1 MMLAD
6 MREKGQTDEK
16 LKELIT
22 PENYERYKTISRPMT
37 TSKIK
42 GDFAIKTVSM
52 QQGLVV
58 PQDKVDDEIMTLQA
72 QALQRGE
79 KFKESEVR
87 PKVQQTL
94 ERTMVLDWLQSHAA
108 ITVVEP
114 KGEDDA
120 IEEMLGQ
127 SPEELAAKMKAEEM
141 AKASP
146 PAQAAASAA
155 KPKAAEAAEATVE
168 APAAEAVEAAAPTEA
183 PAPAADPAAP
193 ASAPD
198 GFSWGGTF

>member
-1 MMLAD
+1 
-6 MREKGQTDEK
+6 
-16 LKELIT
+16 
-22 PENYERYKTISRPMT
+22 
-37 TSKIK
+37 
-42 GDFAIKTVSM
+42 
-52 QQGLVV
+52 
-58 PQDKVDDEIMTLQA
+58 MTLQA

-146 PAQAAASAA
+146 PAQ
-155 KPKAAEAAEATVE
+155 V
-168 APAAEAVEAAAPTEA
+168 
-183 PAPAADPAAP
+183 
-193 ASAPD
+193 
-198 GFSWGGTF
+198 